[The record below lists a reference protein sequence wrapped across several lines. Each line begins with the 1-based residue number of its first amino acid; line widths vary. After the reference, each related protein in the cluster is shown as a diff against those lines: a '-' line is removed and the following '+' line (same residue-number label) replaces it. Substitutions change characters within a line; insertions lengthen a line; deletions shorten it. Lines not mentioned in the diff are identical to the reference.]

1 MRLLVCAAVTCRSL
15 FPGRSRSQT
24 GSVVQGR
31 RKPLLLLGALAAGLL
46 VAAPALGTSP
56 IAAKKAEAQQ
66 VYAQIVALDQSLA
79 AADERINLAN
89 LRLSQVEYQQKVN
102 RRELAVAKHNL
113 TQSRQMIAKRLVS
126 IYTTTQPSTLDL
138 LLGSRNLS
146 DLMTRLDNV
155 DRLSSLDR
163 QVIGQVVTFKGDVL
177 RHARQLKHERTYAA
191 DLVAQ
196 RRAERSSVA
205 SHMAERE
212 RLLSSIKSEISTLEA
227 QEAARQ
233 LQMARE
239 AQAQVAAA
247 QAAQQQAAQAT
258 VVGASAQ
265 TPEGATYVPS
275 SSYGSSVVSIAM
287 SYIGT
292 PYVWGGASPG
302 GFDCSGLVMYSFA
315 RLGVSLPHSSYAMYN
330 YGSYVS
336 YNDLQP
342 GDLVFFDALGH
353 VGLYIGGGEYVNAP
367 YTGAYVRVDSL
378 TSGWA
383 LSHYSG
389 ARRITT

>member
-1 MRLLVCAAVTCRSL
+1 MARDAA
-15 FPGRSRSQT
+15 
-24 GSVVQGR
+24 
-31 RKPLLLLGALAAGLL
+31 
-46 VAAPALGTSP
+46 
-56 IAAKKAEAQQ
+56 
-66 VYAQIVALDQSLA
+66 AQI
-79 AADERINLAN
+79 
-89 LRLSQVEYQQKVN
+89 
-102 RRELAVAKHNL
+102 
-113 TQSRQMIAKRLVS
+113 
-126 IYTTTQPSTLDL
+126 
-138 LLGSRNLS
+138 
-146 DLMTRLDNV
+146 
-155 DRLSSLDR
+155 
-163 QVIGQVVTFKGDVL
+163 
-177 RHARQLKHERTYAA
+177 
-191 DLVAQ
+191 
-196 RRAERSSVA
+196 
-205 SHMAERE
+205 
-212 RLLSSIKSEISTLEA
+212 
-227 QEAARQ
+227 
-233 LQMARE
+233 
-239 AQAQVAAA
+239 AAA

-315 RLGVSLPHSSYAMYN
+315 RLGVSLPHSSYAQYN
-330 YGSYVS
+330 YGSYVDYS
-336 YNDLQP
+336 DLQP

-353 VGLYIGGGEYVNAP
+353 VGLYIGGGEYVDAP

>member
-1 MRLLVCAAVTCRSL
+1 M
-15 FPGRSRSQT
+15 
-24 GSVVQGR
+24 
-31 RKPLLLLGALAAGLL
+31 
-46 VAAPALGTSP
+46 AAPALGTSP

-66 VYAQIVALDQSLA
+66 VYAQIVQLDQSLA

-102 RRELAVAKHNL
+102 QHELAVARHNL
-113 TQSRQMIAKRLVS
+113 TQSRQMIAKRLIS

-163 QVIGQVVTFKGDVL
+163 QVIGQVVTFKGDVV
-177 RHARQLKHERTYAA
+177 RHARQLRNERAYATH
-191 DLVAQ
+191 LVAQ
-196 RRAERSSVA
+196 RRAEYASVA
-205 SHMAERE
+205 SQKTERE

-239 AQAQVAAA
+239 AQAQIAAA
-247 QAAQQQAAQAT
+247 QQAQQDAAQAT

-330 YGSYVS
+330 YGSYVAYS
-336 YNDLQP
+336 DLQP